1 VIDRAIRQGVVLDGV
16 RTRRRSSRGRGAG
29 RWSTA
34 GPTTPTGAA
43 SWCSSPSRAGWV
55 HAGLAPRGAGVDPA
69 LAAGLGADAA
79 RLRELLDRVH
89 DLLGG

>member
-1 VIDRAIRQGVVLDGV
+1 VFLSEQGRV
-16 RTRRRSSRGRGAG
+16 
-29 RWSTA
+29 
-34 GPTTPTGAA
+34 
-43 SWCSSPSRAGWV
+43 V
-55 HAGLAPRGAGVDPA
+55 HAGLAPRVAGVDPA